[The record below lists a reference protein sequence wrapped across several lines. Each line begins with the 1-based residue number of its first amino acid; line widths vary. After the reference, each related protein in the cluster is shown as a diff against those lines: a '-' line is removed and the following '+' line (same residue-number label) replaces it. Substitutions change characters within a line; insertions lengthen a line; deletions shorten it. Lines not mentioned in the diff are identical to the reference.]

1 MLNAGGKLLQV
12 HSLHADLEVKL
23 NTDMFITM
31 NGFKQRT
38 LTDVNLLARVD
49 FFKDPLLAARIDIS
63 VPILNQH
70 ILLYG
75 VQNEENVVLYT
86 SSDNGTNWERD
97 IVDLEQLLQQI
108 PLEEFAALP
117 APDLHFQWSGTEDV
131 NGQPAAVY
139 RGRIE
144 GAYLR
149 DLLSSTGA
157 TDAMAE
163 AVENAVDADV
173 APDYLPNL
181 RDILLTVMID
191 KESGLPVRL
200 EADLSH
206 TLQSLVDAAL
216 PLLWPV
222 LKKAGLWVEG
232 QEFSAAI
239 PTLSIECTLSQF
251 DALMPILIPE
261 MALNSDAFLAEPKPT
276 VPPETKTESVAT
288 ERPTETPQPEAE
300 TAAEAAPA
308 DAPKAETQVNY
319 LATTLKE
326 VLGNDGAPCISID
339 LTIRPGDT
347 LTIVLPH
354 QEDIVTRND
363 KDTDALYHLVVYK
376 VCYYPNTPVEDPV
389 YTVTPQILV
398 THPDGTQ
405 ESLQV
410 DSFDLILPTVQ
421 LELMEP
427 APASIPAEGIMAA
440 EGNRII
446 IKGKVDDHTVAV
458 TVNDQP
464 VSMYE
469 FGYFEHTYAMT
480 GTAPE
485 TVTIRASKNNCVS
498 ASYAFTVRPYV
509 FVPQSMPLTV
519 ESDVTKLKADKN
531 QKVTV
536 TGMTAP
542 GATLT
547 ATPAEE
553 YQSSVVCGAPTVDAE
568 GRFSFE
574 VTFDKYYYGIAT
586 INLHAKKEGY
596 EEGEASCMVS
606 RMYADQNSAVKG
618 YSKTKSYHEVYKYY
632 PFDQIMADP
641 SAAGLFRFAGKVTAV
656 DPETGIVT
664 VDVDIAAHKTAAIYV
679 LNASDGWEPD
689 KHVGDMYFLYCT
701 LNGLYT
707 DGASLYAT
715 AWFIRKTK

>member
-75 VQNEENVVLYT
+75 VQNGENVTLYT
-86 SSDNGTNWERD
+86 SSDSGATWGRD
-97 IVDLEQLLQQI
+97 DVDLEQLLQQF

-139 RGRIE
+139 RGRVE

-191 KESGLPVRL
+191 EESGLPVRL

-206 TLQSLVDAAL
+206 TLQSMVDAAL
-216 PLLWPV
+216 PLLLPE

-232 QEFSAAI
+232 LDFSAAI

-261 MALNSDAFLAEPKPT
+261 KALNSDAFLAEPKPT
-276 VPPETKTESVAT
+276 IPPETKTESVAT

-300 TAAEAAPA
+300 TATEAVPG

-363 KDTDALYHLVVYK
+363 KDADALYHLVISK

-410 DSFDLILPTVQ
+410 DAFTVSFPTIQ
-421 LELMEP
+421 LELLEP
-427 APASIPAEGIMAA
+427 APASIPAGGIMAA
-440 EGNRII
+440 EGNRIT
-446 IKGKVDDHTVAV
+446 IKGKVDDHTVTV

-469 FGYFEHTYAMT
+469 LGYFEHTYAMT

-553 YQSSVVCGAPTVDAE
+553 YQASVVCGAPTVDAE
-568 GRFSFE
+568 GHFSFE

-586 INLHAKKEGY
+586 INLHAKKNGY
-596 EEGEASCMVS
+596 TDGEASCMVS
-606 RMYADQNSAVKG
+606 RMYPDQASAVRG
-618 YSKTKSYHEVYKYY
+618 YSMTKSYHEVYKYY
-632 PFDQIMADP
+632 PFDQIMAAP
-641 SAAGLFRFAGKVTAV
+641 AAAGLYRFVGKVTAV

-664 VDVDIAAHKTAAIYV
+664 VDVDIATHKTAAIYV
-679 LNASDGWEPD
+679 LNASDKWEPD

-715 AWFIRKTK
+715 AWFIKKAK